1 MRQRIWNGLFALVL
15 LFSLSGCG
23 GQESAA
29 PPAEGGSF
37 EVHFI
42 DVGQAD
48 AALVVCDGHYML
60 IDGGNAEDSDL
71 VYSYLERHGAKHLD
85 YMVASHAHEDHIG
98 GLSGALNYAAV
109 GVALSPVTEYS
120 SKVFQNMVKYLG
132 DQGKSLTVPEPGD
145 KFDLGSAKVEILGP
159 VKEYDDTNDTSIV
172 LRIDYGSTS
181 FLFTGDMEAGAERD
195 LIDAGANL
203 KATVLKAGHHGSDTS
218 TSYQFL
224 REVMPKYTVV
234 SVGEGN
240 SYGHPSDEVLSR
252 FRDAG
257 AEVYRTD
264 MQGHVIAESDG
275 KTVTFRTEKEAD
287 TATNP
292 TGGPKVQI
300 YVGNAGTEKF
310 HLPDCASAQNI
321 QEENRVVF
329 LARIQAVL
337 SGYEPCGRCKPSGCP
352 GKREKISRKG
362 PIRGFLCRGG
372 HCAPLQSAPIHVIG
386 TKCAAGHS

>member
-1 MRQRIWNGLFALVL
+1 MSRKRQKQQSGWLLIFLFIMLTLAVAYVL
-15 LFSLSGCG
+15 YSR
-23 GQESAA
+23 QEKAA
-29 PPAEGGSF
+29 PPPAAGSSF
-37 EVHFI
+37 EIHFI

-48 AALVVCDGHYML
+48 SALVICDGHYML

-71 VYSYLERHGAKHLD
+71 VYSYLERRGAKRLD
-85 YMVASHAHEDHIG
+85 YMVATHAHEDHIG
-98 GLSGALNYAAV
+98 GLSGALNYTAVDAA
-109 GVALSPVTEYS
+109 LCPVTEYS

-132 DQGKSLTVPEPGD
+132 EQGKALTVPEPGD
-145 KFDLGSAKVEILGP
+145 KFSLGSARVEILGP
-159 VKEYDDTNDTSIV
+159 VREYDDTNNTSIV
-172 LRIDYGSTS
+172 LRIDYGETS
-181 FLFTGDMEAGAERD
+181 FLFTGDMETKAEED
-195 LIDAGANL
+195 LIDSGANL
-203 KATVLKAGHHGSDTS
+203 SATVLKAGHHGSDTS
-218 TSYQFL
+218 TGYRFL
-224 REVMPKYTVV
+224 REVMPEYAVI

-240 SYGHPSDEVLSR
+240 KYGHPSSEVLSR

-337 SGYEPCGRCKPSGCP
+337 SGYEPCGRCKP
-352 GKREKISRKG
+352 
-362 PIRGFLCRGG
+362 
-372 HCAPLQSAPIHVIG
+372 
-386 TKCAAGHS
+386 